1 MGLHGYL
8 TLIITGNPLVIFIL
22 IIPSESDKIKVA
34 FEITE
39 NERNLSGPNKN
50 LEENEKMLFL

>member
-22 IIPSESDKIKVA
+22 IIPSESDIIKVA

-39 NERNLSGPNKN
+39 NERNLSGQNKN

>member
-39 NERNLSGPNKN
+39 NERNLSGQNKK
-50 LEENEKMLFL
+50 LEKTLFL